1 MEEETIKQRQIQAA
15 VRCDVGQLRKIN
27 QDTVFCS
34 LEPVGVLPNLFIV
47 ADGMGGHKA
56 GDTASA
62 EAVRC
67 FVEYIETHSTQ
78 VDDIVTLLHL
88 ALEEA
93 NRYVFYLAQ
102 QSEEYQGMGTTFV
115 AVTICGSSL
124 YCINVGDSR
133 LYQMN
138 RAGQRPMSME
148 RVTRDHSLVEILLEQ
163 GMITEEE
170 ARVHPQ
176 KNMITRAVGIE
187 ETVEIDDF
195 HLNIEDLV
203 RVLLCSD
210 GLTNMVSDL
219 EIMSILS
226 DKSSVEETATR
237 LVQTANENGGKDN
250 ISVIVIDFTGEVSDQ
265 NA

>member
-1 MEEETIKQRQIQAA
+1 MEEAIKSKRVAA
-15 VRCDVGQLRKIN
+15 AARCDVGRMRKMN
-27 QDTVFCS
+27 QDTVFCCV
-34 LEPVGVLPNLFIV
+34 EPVGFLPNLFIV

-56 GDTASA
+56 GDLAST

-67 FVEYIETHSTQ
+67 FVQYIKEHALAA
-78 VDDIVTLLHL
+78 DDIFDLMHM

-93 NRYVFYLAQ
+93 NRSVYRLSKE
-102 QSEEYQGMGTTFV
+102 SEDYQGMGTTFV
-115 AVTICGSSL
+115 AATVCGNIL

-133 LYQMN
+133 LYQLN
-138 RAGQRPMSME
+138 RAGQRPMSLE
-148 RVTRDHSLVEILLEQ
+148 KVTEDHSIVEMLLKQ

-187 ETVEIDDF
+187 EIVEIDDF
-195 HLNIEDLV
+195 RVEVSDII

-210 GLTNMVSDL
+210 GLSNMLTDL
-219 EIMSILS
+219 EILNMLS
-226 DKSSVEETATR
+226 EKGTVEEAAEH
-237 LVQTANENGGKDN
+237 LMQKANDNGGKDN
-250 ISVIVIDFTGEVSDQ
+250 ISVIVIEFAGEEGD

>member
-1 MEEETIKQRQIQAA
+1 MGL
-15 VRCDVGQLRKIN
+15 VRKIN

-34 LEPVGVLPNLFIV
+34 LEPVGLLPNLFIV

-56 GDTASA
+56 GDLAST

-67 FVEYIETHSTQ
+67 FIKCIKERSREAE
-78 VDDIVTLLHL
+78 DIVDLMRL

-93 NRYVFYLAQ
+93 NRYVYYLSKE
-102 QSEEYQGMGTTFV
+102 SEDYQGMGTTFV
-115 AVTICGSSL
+115 AATFCGNSL

-133 LYQMN
+133 LYKLN
-138 RAGQRPMSME
+138 RAGEHPMSLKK
-148 RVTRDHSLVEILLEQ
+148 VTVDHSIVEMMIKE

-176 KNMITRAVGIE
+176 KNMITRAIGIE

-195 HLNIEDLV
+195 RLDVDSLV

-210 GLTNMVSDL
+210 GLSGMLTDLDILNIVSGKKD
-219 EIMSILS
+219 
-226 DKSSVEETATR
+226 VEETAER
-237 LVQTANENGGKDN
+237 LVEKANENGGRDN
-250 ISVIVIDFTGEVSDQ
+250 ISVIVIDFTGEEVEHD
-265 NA
+265 

>member
-1 MEEETIKQRQIQAA
+1 MGL
-15 VRCDVGQLRKIN
+15 VRKIN

-34 LEPVGVLPNLFIV
+34 LEPVGLLPNLFIV

-56 GDTASA
+56 GDLAST

-67 FVEYIETHSTQ
+67 FIKCIKERSREAE
-78 VDDIVTLLHL
+78 DIVDLMRL

-93 NRYVFYLAQ
+93 NRCVYYMAKG
-102 QSEEYQGMGTTFV
+102 SEDYQGMGTTFV
-115 AVTICGSSL
+115 AATFCGNSL

-133 LYQMN
+133 LYKLN
-138 RAGQRPMSME
+138 RAGEHPMSLKK
-148 RVTRDHSLVEILLEQ
+148 VTVDHSIVEMMIKE

-176 KNMITRAVGIE
+176 KNMITRAIGIE

-195 HLNIEDLV
+195 RLDVDSLV

-210 GLTNMVSDL
+210 GLSGMLTDLDILNIVSGKKD
-219 EIMSILS
+219 
-226 DKSSVEETATR
+226 VEETAER
-237 LVQTANENGGKDN
+237 LVEKANENGGRDN
-250 ISVIVIDFTGEVSDQ
+250 ISVIVIDFTGEEVEHD
-265 NA
+265 

>member
-1 MEEETIKQRQIQAA
+1 MEESIKSKIVTAA
-15 VRCDVGQLRKIN
+15 YRCDVGQVRKIN

-34 LEPVGVLPNLFIV
+34 LEPVGLLPNLFIV

-56 GDTASA
+56 GDLASA

-67 FVEYIETHSTQ
+67 FVKCIEERSREAE
-78 VDDIVTLLHL
+78 DILDLMHL

-93 NRYVFYLAQ
+93 NRYVYYLSKE
-102 QSEEYQGMGTTFV
+102 SEDYQGMGTTFV
-115 AVTICGSSL
+115 AVTFCGNSL

-133 LYQMN
+133 MYKLN
-138 RAGQRPMSME
+138 RAGDHPMS
-148 RVTRDHSLVEILLEQ
+148 LKQ

-187 ETVEIDDF
+187 ENVEIDDF
-195 HLNIEDLV
+195 RLDVDSLV

-210 GLTNMVSDL
+210 GLSGMVTDL
-219 EIMSILS
+219 DILNILS
-226 DKSSVEETATR
+226 GKGDVEATADR
-237 LVQTANENGGKDN
+237 LLAKANGNGGRDN
-250 ISVIVIDFTGEVSDQ
+250 ISVIVIDFTGEEVEH
-265 NA
+265 A

>member
-1 MEEETIKQRQIQAA
+1 MEESIKTRVVTAA
-15 VRCDVGQLRKIN
+15 SRCDVGRVRKIN

-34 LEPVGVLPNLFIV
+34 LEPVGLLPNLFIV

-56 GDTASA
+56 GDLAST

-67 FVEYIETHSTQ
+67 FIKCIKERSREAE
-78 VDDIVTLLHL
+78 DIVDLMHL

-93 NRYVFYLAQ
+93 NRYVYYLSKE
-102 QSEEYQGMGTTFV
+102 SEDYQGMGTTFV
-115 AVTICGSSL
+115 AATFCGNSL

-133 LYQMN
+133 MYKLN
-138 RAGQRPMSME
+138 RAGDHPMSLKK
-148 RVTRDHSLVEILLEQ
+148 VTVDHSIVEMMIKE

-176 KNMITRAVGIE
+176 KNMITRAIGIE

-195 HLNIEDLV
+195 RLDIERLV

-210 GLTNMVSDL
+210 GLSGMLTDLDILNIVSGKYD
-219 EIMSILS
+219 
-226 DKSSVEETATR
+226 VEEAAER
-237 LVQTANENGGKDN
+237 LVEKANEHGGRDN
-250 ISVIVIDFTGEVSDQ
+250 ISVIVIDFTGEEVEHD
-265 NA
+265 

>member
-1 MEEETIKQRQIQAA
+1 MEESIKTRVVTAA
-15 VRCDVGQLRKIN
+15 SRCDVGRVRKIN

-34 LEPVGVLPNLFIV
+34 LEPVGLLPNLFIV

-56 GDTASA
+56 GDLAST

-67 FVEYIETHSTQ
+67 FIKCIKERSREAE
-78 VDDIVTLLHL
+78 DIVDLMHL

-93 NRYVFYLAQ
+93 NRYVYYLSKE
-102 QSEEYQGMGTTFV
+102 SEDYQGMGTTFV
-115 AVTICGSSL
+115 AATFCGNSL

-133 LYQMN
+133 MYKLN
-138 RAGQRPMSME
+138 RAGDHPMSLKK
-148 RVTRDHSLVEILLEQ
+148 VTVDHSIVEMMIKE

-176 KNMITRAVGIE
+176 KNMITRAIGIE

-195 HLNIEDLV
+195 RLDVDRLV

-210 GLTNMVSDL
+210 GLSGMLTDLDILNIVSGKND
-219 EIMSILS
+219 
-226 DKSSVEETATR
+226 VEDTAAR
-237 LVQTANENGGKDN
+237 LVEKANEHGGRDN
-250 ISVIVIDFTGEVSDQ
+250 ISVIVIDFTGEEVEHD
-265 NA
+265 

>member
-1 MEEETIKQRQIQAA
+1 MGL
-15 VRCDVGQLRKIN
+15 VRKIN

-34 LEPVGVLPNLFIV
+34 LEPVGLLPNLFIV

-56 GDTASA
+56 GDLAST

-67 FVEYIETHSTQ
+67 FIKCIKERSREAE
-78 VDDIVTLLHL
+78 DIVDLMRL

-93 NRYVFYLAQ
+93 NRYVYYLSKE
-102 QSEEYQGMGTTFV
+102 SEDYQGMGTTFV
-115 AVTICGSSL
+115 AATFCGNSL

-133 LYQMN
+133 LYKLN
-138 RAGQRPMSME
+138 RAGEHPMSLKK
-148 RVTRDHSLVEILLEQ
+148 VTVDHSIVEMMIKE

-176 KNMITRAVGIE
+176 KNMITRAIGIE

-195 HLNIEDLV
+195 RLDVDSLV

-210 GLTNMVSDL
+210 GLSGMLTDLDILNIVSG
-219 EIMSILS
+219 
-226 DKSSVEETATR
+226 KKNVEETAER
-237 LVQTANENGGKDN
+237 LVEKANENGGRDN
-250 ISVIVIDFTGEVSDQ
+250 ISVIVIDFTGEEVEHD
-265 NA
+265 

>member
-1 MEEETIKQRQIQAA
+1 MEESIKTRVVTAA
-15 VRCDVGQLRKIN
+15 SRCDVGRVRKIN

-34 LEPVGVLPNLFIV
+34 LEPVGLLPNLFIV

-56 GDTASA
+56 GDLAST

-67 FVEYIETHSTQ
+67 FIKCIKERSREAE
-78 VDDIVTLLHL
+78 DIVDLMHL

-93 NRYVFYLAQ
+93 NRYVYYLSKE
-102 QSEEYQGMGTTFV
+102 SEDYQGMGTTFV
-115 AVTICGSSL
+115 AATFCGNSL

-133 LYQMN
+133 MYKLN
-138 RAGQRPMSME
+138 RAGDYPMSLKK
-148 RVTRDHSLVEILLEQ
+148 VTVDHSIVEMMIKE

-176 KNMITRAVGIE
+176 KNMITRAIGIE

-195 HLNIEDLV
+195 RLDVDSLV

-210 GLTNMVSDL
+210 GLSGMLTDLDILNIVSGKYD
-219 EIMSILS
+219 
-226 DKSSVEETATR
+226 VEETAEH
-237 LVQTANENGGKDN
+237 LVEKANEHGGRDN
-250 ISVIVIDFTGEVSDQ
+250 ISVIVIDFTGEEVEHD
-265 NA
+265 

>member
-1 MEEETIKQRQIQAA
+1 MEEAIKSKKAVAA
-15 VRCDVGQLRKIN
+15 VRCDVGKVRKMN

-34 LEPVGVLPNLFIV
+34 EEPVGVLPNLFIV

-56 GDTASA
+56 GDLASA
-62 EAVRC
+62 EAVRS
-67 FVEYIETHSTQ
+67 FVNYIREHSLEA
-78 VDDIVTLLHL
+78 DDIFELMHR

-93 NRYVFYLAQ
+93 NRQVYELSKE
-102 QSEEYQGMGTTFV
+102 SEDYQGMGTTFV
-115 AVTICGSSL
+115 AAAFCDRAL

-133 LYQMN
+133 LYQLN
-138 RAGQRPMSME
+138 RAGQRPMSLE
-148 RVTRDHSLVEILLEQ
+148 KVTEDHSIVEMLLKQ

-176 KNMITRAVGIE
+176 KNMITRAVGID

-195 HLNIEDLV
+195 KLEASDLF

-210 GLTNMVSDL
+210 GLSNMVTDL
-219 EIMSILS
+219 EILNVLS
-226 DKSSVEETATR
+226 EKRTVEEIAEH
-237 LVQTANENGGKDN
+237 LVQKANDNGGKDN
-250 ISVIVIDFTGEVSDQ
+250 ISVIVIDFKGEEGD

>member
-1 MEEETIKQRQIQAA
+1 MGL
-15 VRCDVGQLRKIN
+15 VRKIN

-34 LEPVGVLPNLFIV
+34 LEPVGLLPNLFIV

-56 GDTASA
+56 GDLAST

-67 FVEYIETHSTQ
+67 FIKCIKERSREAE
-78 VDDIVTLLHL
+78 DIVDLMRL

-93 NRYVFYLAQ
+93 NRYVYYLSKE
-102 QSEEYQGMGTTFV
+102 SEDYQVMGTTFV
-115 AVTICGSSL
+115 AATFCGNSL

-133 LYQMN
+133 LYKLN
-138 RAGQRPMSME
+138 RAGEHPMSLKK
-148 RVTRDHSLVEILLEQ
+148 VTVDHSIVEMMIKE

-176 KNMITRAVGIE
+176 KNMITRAIGIE

-195 HLNIEDLV
+195 RLDVDSLV

-210 GLTNMVSDL
+210 GLSGMLTDLDILNIVSGKKD
-219 EIMSILS
+219 
-226 DKSSVEETATR
+226 VEETAER
-237 LVQTANENGGKDN
+237 LVEKANENGGRDN
-250 ISVIVIDFTGEVSDQ
+250 ISVIVIDFTGEEVEHD
-265 NA
+265 

>member
-1 MEEETIKQRQIQAA
+1 MEESIKTRVVTAA
-15 VRCDVGQLRKIN
+15 SRCDVGRVRKIN

-34 LEPVGVLPNLFIV
+34 LEPVGLLPNLFIV

-56 GDTASA
+56 GDLAST

-67 FVEYIETHSTQ
+67 FVKCIKERSREAE
-78 VDDIVTLLHL
+78 DIVDLMRL

-93 NRYVFYLAQ
+93 NRYVYYLSKE
-102 QSEEYQGMGTTFV
+102 SEDYQGMGTTLV
-115 AVTICGSSL
+115 AATFCGNSL

-133 LYQMN
+133 LYKLN
-138 RAGQRPMSME
+138 RAGEHPMSLKK
-148 RVTRDHSLVEILLEQ
+148 VTVDHSIVEMMIKE

-176 KNMITRAVGIE
+176 KNMITRAIGIE

-195 HLNIEDLV
+195 RLDVDRLV

-210 GLTNMVSDL
+210 GLSGMLTDLDILNIVSGKND
-219 EIMSILS
+219 
-226 DKSSVEETATR
+226 VEETAQR
-237 LVQTANENGGKDN
+237 LVDKANENGGRDN
-250 ISVIVIDFTGEVSDQ
+250 ISVIVIDFTGEEVEHD
-265 NA
+265 

>member
-1 MEEETIKQRQIQAA
+1 MEESIKTRVVTAA
-15 VRCDVGQLRKIN
+15 SRCDVGRVRKIN

-34 LEPVGVLPNLFIV
+34 LEPVGLLPNLFIV

-56 GDTASA
+56 GDLAST

-67 FVEYIETHSTQ
+67 FIKCIKERSREAE
-78 VDDIVTLLHL
+78 DIVDLMHL

-93 NRYVFYLAQ
+93 NRYVYYLSKE
-102 QSEEYQGMGTTFV
+102 SEDYQGMGTTFV
-115 AVTICGSSL
+115 AATFCGNSL

-133 LYQMN
+133 MYKLN
-138 RAGQRPMSME
+138 RAGEHPMSLKK
-148 RVTRDHSLVEILLEQ
+148 VTVDHSIVEMMIKE

-176 KNMITRAVGIE
+176 KNMITRAIGIE

-195 HLNIEDLV
+195 RLDVDRLV

-210 GLTNMVSDL
+210 GLSGMLTDLDILNIVSGKND
-219 EIMSILS
+219 
-226 DKSSVEETATR
+226 VEDTAAR
-237 LVQTANENGGKDN
+237 LVEKANEHGGRDN
-250 ISVIVIDFTGEVSDQ
+250 ISVIVIDFTGEEVEHD
-265 NA
+265 

>member
-1 MEEETIKQRQIQAA
+1 MEESFKTRIVTAA
-15 VRCDVGQLRKIN
+15 SRCDVGKVRKIN

-34 LEPVGVLPNLFIV
+34 LEPVGLLPNLFIV

-56 GDTASA
+56 GDLASA

-67 FVEYIETHSTQ
+67 FVKCIKERSKEAE
-78 VDDIVTLLHL
+78 DIVDLMRL

-93 NRYVFYLAQ
+93 NRYVYYLAQ
-102 QSEEYQGMGTTFV
+102 ESEDYQGMGTTFV
-115 AVTICGSSL
+115 ATTFCGNKL

-133 LYQMN
+133 LYKLN
-138 RAGQRPMSME
+138 RAGEHPMSLKK
-148 RVTRDHSLVEILLEQ
+148 VTVDHSIVEMMIKE

-195 HLNIEDLV
+195 SLDVDSLV

-210 GLTNMVSDL
+210 GLSGMLTDLDILNIVSGKD
-219 EIMSILS
+219 
-226 DKSSVEETATR
+226 DVEVTAER
-237 LVQTANENGGKDN
+237 LLAKANDNGGRDN
-250 ISVIVIDFTGEVSDQ
+250 ISVIVIDFTGEEVEH
-265 NA
+265 A

>member
-1 MEEETIKQRQIQAA
+1 MGL
-15 VRCDVGQLRKIN
+15 VRKIN

-34 LEPVGVLPNLFIV
+34 LEPVGLLPNLFIV

-56 GDTASA
+56 GDLAST

-67 FVEYIETHSTQ
+67 FIKCIKERSREAE
-78 VDDIVTLLHL
+78 DIVDLMRL

-93 NRYVFYLAQ
+93 NRYVYYLSKE
-102 QSEEYQGMGTTFV
+102 SEDYQGMGTTFV
-115 AVTICGSSL
+115 AATFCGNSL

-133 LYQMN
+133 LYKLN
-138 RAGQRPMSME
+138 RAGEHPMSLKK
-148 RVTRDHSLVEILLEQ
+148 VTVDHSIVQMMIKE

-176 KNMITRAVGIE
+176 KNMITRAIGIE

-195 HLNIEDLV
+195 RLDVDSLV

-210 GLTNMVSDL
+210 GLSGMLTDLDILNIVSGKKD
-219 EIMSILS
+219 
-226 DKSSVEETATR
+226 VEETAER
-237 LVQTANENGGKDN
+237 LVEKANENGGRDN
-250 ISVIVIDFTGEVSDQ
+250 ISVIVIDFTGEEVEHD
-265 NA
+265 

>member
-1 MEEETIKQRQIQAA
+1 MEESIKTRVVTAA
-15 VRCDVGQLRKIN
+15 SRCDVGRVRKIN

-34 LEPVGVLPNLFIV
+34 LEPVGLLPNLFIV

-56 GDTASA
+56 GDLASA

-67 FVEYIETHSTQ
+67 FINCIEERSKEAE
-78 VDDIVTLLHL
+78 DIIDLMRL

-93 NRYVFYLAQ
+93 NRYVYYLAQ
-102 QSEEYQGMGTTFV
+102 ESEDYQGMGTTFV
-115 AVTICGSSL
+115 AVTFCGNSL

-133 LYQMN
+133 LYKLN
-138 RAGQRPMSME
+138 RAGEQPMSLKK
-148 RVTRDHSLVEILLEQ
+148 VTEDHSIVEMMIKE

-187 ETVEIDDF
+187 ESVQIDDF
-195 HLNIEDLV
+195 RLEVDHLV

-210 GLTNMVSDL
+210 GLSGMLTDLDILNIVSSKAD
-219 EIMSILS
+219 
-226 DKSSVEETATR
+226 VEETAER
-237 LVQTANENGGKDN
+237 LLAKANDNGGRDN
-250 ISVIVIDFTGEVSDQ
+250 ISVIVIDFTGEEVEH
-265 NA
+265 A

>member
-1 MEEETIKQRQIQAA
+1 MEESIKTRVVTAA
-15 VRCDVGQLRKIN
+15 SRCDVGLVRKIN

-34 LEPVGVLPNLFIV
+34 LEPVGLLPNLFIV

-56 GDTASA
+56 GDLAST

-67 FVEYIETHSTQ
+67 FIKCIKERSREAE
-78 VDDIVTLLHL
+78 DIVDLMRL

-93 NRYVFYLAQ
+93 NRYVYYLSKE
-102 QSEEYQGMGTTFV
+102 SEDYQGMGTTFV
-115 AVTICGSSL
+115 AATFCGNSL

-133 LYQMN
+133 LYKLN
-138 RAGQRPMSME
+138 RAGEHPMSLKK
-148 RVTRDHSLVEILLEQ
+148 VTVDHSIVEMMIKE

-176 KNMITRAVGIE
+176 KNMITRAIGIE

-195 HLNIEDLV
+195 RLDVDSLV

-210 GLTNMVSDL
+210 GLSGMLTDLDILNIVSGKKD
-219 EIMSILS
+219 
-226 DKSSVEETATR
+226 VEETAER
-237 LVQTANENGGKDN
+237 LVEKANENGGRDN
-250 ISVIVIDFTGEVSDQ
+250 ISVIVIDFTGEEVEHD
-265 NA
+265 

>member
-1 MEEETIKQRQIQAA
+1 M
-15 VRCDVGQLRKIN
+15 
-27 QDTVFCS
+27 
-34 LEPVGVLPNLFIV
+34 
-47 ADGMGGHKA
+47 
-56 GDTASA
+56 
-62 EAVRC
+62 
-67 FVEYIETHSTQ
+67 
-78 VDDIVTLLHL
+78 
-88 ALEEA
+88 
-93 NRYVFYLAQ
+93 
-102 QSEEYQGMGTTFV
+102 
-115 AVTICGSSL
+115 
-124 YCINVGDSR
+124 
-133 LYQMN
+133 
-138 RAGQRPMSME
+138 
-148 RVTRDHSLVEILLEQ
+148 
-163 GMITEEE
+163 
-170 ARVHPQ
+170 HPQ